1 MPKKRDKVYFDSG
14 SCAECGDAMYGDLC
28 HDCVLEGSYRLY
40 KDMLSTYSKANKV
53 LIIAHRSNW
62 RRQTGYKVVDLKE
75 DVLLEIVELSEY
87 IKVYREGRKF
97 YAFAA
102 SHDVPMG
109 STWELIPRCYN
120 GSMGNRELAYEYM
133 KKYER

>member
-1 MPKKRDKVYFDSG
+1 MTKKQGKVYFDSK
-14 SCAECGDAMYGDLC
+14 SCMECDEAEYGDFC
-28 HDCVLEGSYRLY
+28 RDCVLEGSRRFY
-40 KDMLSTYSKANKV
+40 KDMLSTYPKANKV
-53 LIIAHRSNW
+53 LIIAHKSNW
-62 RRQTGYKVVDLKE
+62 RGQTGYKVVDLTE
-75 DVLLEIVELSEY
+75 DVLFEIARLSEY

-120 GSMGNRELAYEYM
+120 GSLSNRELAYEYM
-133 KKYER
+133 KKYEG